1 MLYQSDTWS
10 DKKVQTDERMDLMDR
25 RICNDRS
32 EDRIAVALK
41 NRIHLKTMREC
52 LICFCSLER

>member
-25 RICNDRS
+25 WICNDRS

-41 NRIHLKTMREC
+41 NRIHMKTMREC